1 MSRHSVGDTV
11 CTVWVQ
17 CGHGGSVDTVECM
30 VTMCQCVS
38 ACECVSAQYVPSTCS
53 DISLGRL
60 LWPYDYVCTRPTMCR
75 PFSLGML
82 TRAAMCGWLLKPRA
96 ALCVSFS
103 WVLVCSRGCVCRVL
117 FSFFLSG
124 RGK

>member
-53 DISLGRL
+53 DISLGGL
-60 LWPYDYVCTRPTMCR
+60 TTMFVLGPLCADLFPWVC
-75 PFSLGML
+75 L
-82 TRAAMCGWLLKPRA
+82 
-96 ALCVSFS
+96 
-103 WVLVCSRGCVCRVL
+103 RVQQCAGG
-117 FSFFLSG
+117 F
-124 RGK
+124 